1 MSSTY
6 EIIQNELEKDREKEK
21 IRRELIEARVKEER
35 NQDIE
40 DAKKQI
46 DLQLESW
53 EKYLKK
59 ELGYR
64 MTIKLE
70 VDFLDTVEHV
80 DNYLK
85 SEKHG
90 FPQGSVDYSNNE
102 KGDKKNYKGEIRI
115 RL

>member
-6 EIIQNELEKDREKEK
+6 EIIQIELDKERERERIK
-21 IRRELIEARVKEER
+21 RELAEAQVKQER
-35 NQDIE
+35 KEDIE

-46 DLQLESW
+46 DLQLELW

-59 ELGYR
+59 DLGYR
-64 MTIKLE
+64 ITIKIE
-70 VDFLDTVEHV
+70 VDYLDTVREV

-90 FPQGSVDYSNNE
+90 FPEGSVDYSHNE